1 MSQNLSPDH
10 ELDLD
15 VIARVDAV
23 ASALD
28 QLRVRFSVARQP
40 TTATT
45 PFLEQLCRWA
55 VDTIPG
61 AHMAGITLVHPD
73 GLATTPACTD
83 PRVVDID
90 ADQYRTGQGPCLEAA
105 ATRTVVR
112 VKLDELPER
121 WPDFAA
127 AVRSLGVRS
136 YLSAPLRLAEDHI
149 GALNLYSV
157 DGHGFS
163 DLDAALLTIYTT
175 VGETIISLSRDL
187 DRAHHDL
194 SGLKTAMENRG
205 VIEQAKGALM
215 ASRGIDEDT
224 AFASLVDASQRENV
238 KLAAIAHRIVTSLDQ
253 HR

>member
-1 MSQNLSPDH
+1 
-10 ELDLD
+10 
-15 VIARVDAV
+15 
-23 ASALD
+23 
-28 QLRVRFSVARQP
+28 
-40 TTATT
+40 
-45 PFLEQLCRWA
+45 
-55 VDTIPG
+55 
-61 AHMAGITLVHPD
+61 MAGITLVHPD